1 MFPFLYYILVVS
13 ISSMIVPEL
22 SPHGHI
28 MFRLFVLQF
37 GCSQPKLLLCLKQLF
52 SFSPKRTAKVML
64 FFNSANFF
72 KKNLILFCLETR
84 LSTGLVLGTFCI
96 AILSRKRVQKY

>member
-22 SPHGHI
+22 SPHGQI
-28 MFRLFVLQF
+28 YVQTFVLQF
-37 GCSQPKLLLCLKQLF
+37 GCSQPKLSLCLKQLF

-72 KKNLILFCLETR
+72 KKKF
-84 LSTGLVLGTFCI
+84 
-96 AILSRKRVQKY
+96 

>member
-28 MFRLFVLQF
+28 YVQTFCVTIWLLPTEIICISIALTACSFFVS
-37 GCSQPKLLLCLKQLF
+37 G
-52 SFSPKRTAKVML
+52 TAKVML
-64 FFNSANFF
+64 FFDSPNFF
-72 KKNLILFCLETR
+72 KKKFFFFSAC
-84 LSTGLVLGTFCI
+84 
-96 AILSRKRVQKY
+96 

>member
-72 KKNLILFCLETR
+72 KKKNDFV
-84 LSTGLVLGTFCI
+84 LS
-96 AILSRKRVQKY
+96 